1 MNLRKICQPQSMS
14 QPPPLAPHSIV
25 ASFRTTMSDPGRPLG
40 SRLKGKFKALYNRLS
55 KSRRPFNE
63 NLPTGSRLGFTS
75 ASVHLMPTFLQGVL
89 RLRKAQLWYM
99 STLWVNKF
107 FCSYFMGH
115 QNVLQGAHNFIIRGS
130 NFYIAQ
136 NVCSAMIV
144 VIIDILIQFFLQD
157 GV

>member
-1 MNLRKICQPQSMS
+1 MS

-63 NLPTGSRLGFTS
+63 NLPTGLRLGFIS
-75 ASVHLMPTFLQGVL
+75 ASVRLMLTRFLQGVL
-89 RLRKAQLWYM
+89 SLRKAQRRYM
-99 STLWVNKF
+99 SMLWVNKF
-107 FCSYFMGH
+107 FCLYLMGY

-144 VIIDILIQFFLQD
+144 VIIEILIQFFLQD